1 MPGQIC
7 PDADHAGLSL
17 RRHVLP
23 ALELSVSQ
31 AARELGIARQTLHR
45 ILAGATPITP
55 EMAVR
60 LERLCGI
67 SSGFWLHRQ
76 QRYEAPRIREQ
87 MANDLTLPLRRAVG
101 DRAGAQRRR
110 RSPWLVDRRTN

>member
-1 MPGQIC
+1 MKPAHPRLDGPG
-7 PDADHAGLSL
+7 ADDHPGLLL

-23 ALELSVSQ
+23 ALKLSVSE

-45 ILAGATPITP
+45 IMAGVAPITP

-67 SSGFWLHRQ
+67 SSSFWLDRQ
-76 QRYEAPRIREQ
+76 QRYELPRVREEI
-87 MANDLTLPLRRAVG
+87 AKDLTRIPSHPLPREVLVHI
-101 DRAGAQRRR
+101 GA
-110 RSPWLVDRRTN
+110 SDEG

>member
-1 MPGQIC
+1 MKSAHPRLDGPG
-7 PDADHAGLSL
+7 AEDHPGLLL

-23 ALELSVSQ
+23 ALHITVSE

-45 ILAGATPITP
+45 IMAGVAPITP

-67 SSGFWLHRQ
+67 SSSFWLDRQ
-76 QRYEAPRIREQ
+76 QRHELPRVREGI
-87 MANDLTLPLRRAVG
+87 ANDLARIPSHQLPREVLAHI
-101 DRAGAQRRR
+101 GAT
-110 RSPWLVDRRTN
+110 DEG

>member
-1 MPGQIC
+1 MNRAHSE
-7 PDADHAGLSL
+7 PDNSGADHPGLLL

-23 ALELSVSQ
+23 ALKLSVSE

-45 ILAGATPITP
+45 IMAGGAPITP

-67 SSGFWLHRQ
+67 SSRFWLDRQ
-76 QRYEAPRIREQ
+76 RRYELPRIREEI
-87 MANDLTLPLRRAVG
+87 AKDLSRIPSHPLPREVLVHIGAG
-101 DRAGAQRRR
+101 DEG
-110 RSPWLVDRRTN
+110 

>member
-1 MPGQIC
+1 MKPVRLDSPG
-7 PDADHAGLSL
+7 ANDHPGFLL

-23 ALELSVSQ
+23 ALKLSVSE

-45 ILAGATPITP
+45 IMAGVAPITP

-67 SSGFWLHRQ
+67 SPRFWLDRQ
-76 QRYEAPRIREQ
+76 RRHELPRIREEI
-87 MANDLTLPLRRAVG
+87 AEDLTRIPSHALPREVIVLLGAG
-101 DRAGAQRRR
+101 DEG
-110 RSPWLVDRRTN
+110 